1 MPIHPD
7 KLKISA
13 GSAFPSLQLSGL
25 DGATI
30 AIPDAGETVHL
41 QLRRF
46 AGCPVCN
53 LHLRSFVR
61 RADDIQPSGDVG
73 ADLGH
78 RGPAARAGGVL
89 GSQRY
94 LDLRQVA
101 RQLTTAGVRE
111 GIVFHSTPESL
122 RVYEPELPF
131 TIVADPT
138 KQIYRALGVE
148 STARAVLDPRL
159 LIRLPKIFLSAI
171 RGIVSPPHRI
181 PPMLPTGGQLG
192 VPADFLIASDGHVV
206 AAKYGQHAYDQ
217 WTVDELLTHH
227 SSPRLAA

>member
-61 RADDIQPSGDVG
+61 RADE
-73 ADLGH
+73 
-78 RGPAARAGGVL
+78 
-89 GSQRY
+89 
-94 LDLRQVA
+94 
-101 RQLTTAGVRE
+101 LTTAGVRE
-111 GIVFHSTPESL
+111 VIVFHSTPESL

>member
-13 GSAFPSLQLSGL
+13 GRAFPSLQLSGL

-61 RADDIQPSGDVG
+61 RADE
-73 ADLGH
+73 
-78 RGPAARAGGVL
+78 
-89 GSQRY
+89 
-94 LDLRQVA
+94 
-101 RQLTTAGVRE
+101 LTTAGVRE
-111 GIVFHSTPESL
+111 VIVFHSTPESL

-192 VPADFLIASDGHVV
+192 VPADFLIASDGHVI
-206 AAKYGQHAYDQ
+206 ATKYGQHAYDQ
-217 WTVDELLTHH
+217 WTVDQLLTH
-227 SSPRLAA
+227 SSHHTAT

>member
-61 RADDIQPSGDVG
+61 RADE
-73 ADLGH
+73 
-78 RGPAARAGGVL
+78 
-89 GSQRY
+89 
-94 LDLRQVA
+94 
-101 RQLTTAGVRE
+101 LTTAGVRE
-111 GIVFHSTPESL
+111 VIVFHSTPESL

-131 TIVADPT
+131 TNVADPT